1 MPLIP
6 YANVEQLPSELGA
19 TFDRL
24 SVRLNIMKMLAN
36 AESCFGPL
44 LQFGGALLGKQQLDP
59 TLREMVILRVAHIEG
74 GEYEWI
80 QHVPIGIAVGVTQEQ
95 IDAIKAN
102 RFDADCFGDR
112 ERATMKLVE
121 EVVNKVRGSEE
132 SVRNAAKFLSPR
144 ELVELIL
151 TIGNYM
157 MMARL
162 TETMR
167 VEIDPPAGMKGLEAL
182 KRLS

>member
-6 YANVEQLPSELGA
+6 YVSVEQLPSKRGA
-19 TFDRL
+19 TFDL
-24 SVRLNIMKMLAN
+24 CSVRLNIMKMLAN

-44 LQFGGALLGKQQLDP
+44 RQFGGALLGKQQLDP

-74 GEYEWI
+74 GKYEWI

-151 TIGNYM
+151 TIGNYI

-167 VEIDPPAGMKGLEAL
+167 MEIDPPAGIKGLEAL
-182 KRLS
+182 MRLS

>member
-6 YANVEQLPSELGA
+6 YANLDQLSSDAKA
-19 TFDRL
+19 TYDRL
-24 SVRLNIMKMLAN
+24 SVRLNIMKMLVN
-36 AESCFGPL
+36 AETCFGPL
-44 LQFGGALLGKQQLDP
+44 LQFGGALLTKQELDP
-59 TLREMVILRVAHIEG
+59 ALREIVILQVAHIEG
-74 GEYEWI
+74 GEYEWL
-80 QHVPIGIAVGVTQEQ
+80 QHVPIGIALGVTREQ
-95 IDAIKAN
+95 IDAIESN
-102 RFDADCFGDR
+102 RFDLDCFSDR

-132 SVRNAAKFLSPR
+132 SVRNAARFLSPR
-144 ELVELIL
+144 EMVEVIL

-167 VEIDPPAGMKGLEAL
+167 VEVDLPAGVKALEAI
-182 KRLS
+182 KQFS

>member
-6 YANVEQLPSELGA
+6 FKNIDQLPPDVKA
-19 TFDRL
+19 TFERL
-24 SVRLNIMKMLAN
+24 PVHLNIFKMLAN
-36 AESCFGPL
+36 AETCFAPF
-44 LQFGGALLGKQQLDP
+44 LQFGTALLSKQELDA
-59 TLREMVILRVAHIEG
+59 TLREIVILQVVHIEG

-80 QHVPIGIAVGVTQEQ
+80 QHVPIGLAVGVTQPQ

-102 RFDADCFGDR
+102 RYDADCFNDR
-112 ERATMKLVE
+112 QRATMKMAE
-121 EVVNKVRGSEE
+121 EVVNNVRAREE

-144 ELVELIL
+144 EMVEVIL

-157 MMARL
+157 MAARL

-167 VEIDPPAGMKGLEAL
+167 VEHDPPAGMKVLDSL
-182 KRLS
+182 KRQS

>member
-6 YANVEQLPSELGA
+6 YADPDQLPPETKA
-19 TFDRL
+19 VYERL
-24 SVRLNIMKMLAN
+24 SVQLNIMKMLAN
-36 AESCFGPL
+36 AETCFGPI
-44 LQFGGALLGKQQLDP
+44 LQFGGALLSKQQLDP
-59 TLREMVILRVAHIEG
+59 ALREIVILQVAHIEG
-74 GEYEWI
+74 GEYEWV
-80 QHVPIGIAVGVTQEQ
+80 QHVPIGLAVGVTQAQ

-102 RFDADCFGDR
+102 RFDADCFSDR

-121 EVVNKVRGSEE
+121 EVVNKVRGREE
-132 SVRNAAKFLSPR
+132 SVRNVAKFLSPR
-144 ELVELIL
+144 EMVEVML

-167 VEIDPPAGMKGLEAL
+167 VEIDPPAGIKALDAL
-182 KRLS
+182 KRL